1 MSKPKSKDTRSKNQR
16 PVEKISEPWFSEQ
29 TKNTIIALIA
39 IVASIFL
46 LLAAYGRGGLVG
58 NGAYTFLSYL
68 FGSGYYFLPVV
79 FFLWAISF
87 FRSERPELVV
97 RNVVGGVLFFLSI
110 LGFLS
115 LVLDPITGGVV
126 GGGIARGFDKLFDYY
141 ASILIFGAL
150 IIVSLVLMLEKRL
163 SLFDIRKL
171 FTREVPEEADEVYA
185 QTADDEPAVTEALE
199 ETGERPAPSKIM
211 AGVASMLPLGKKIP
225 RVPNAHLPETKPYNP
240 PPLDLLARDSGKPQ
254 AGDIK
259 ANANI
264 IKRTLQNFGILVEMD
279 EVTIGPSITR
289 YALKPAEGVKLARI
303 VGLQNDLS
311 LALAAHPLR
320 IEAPIPGKS
329 LVGIEIPNSVK
340 TTVRLGSI
348 LADQNFSASPRPLL
362 TALGKGISGA
372 AHFADLA
379 KMPHLLI
386 AGTTGSGKSVT
397 IHTLVTSLLYRN
409 SPENLKFIMIDP
421 KRVELTLYNKIPH
434 LLTPVITDAKKTIL
448 ALKWAGKEMARR
460 YDILETHSVRDIES
474 YHTNILKPAIESI
487 KGKTEEEIVDLPET
501 MPYIV
506 IIIDELADVMSTY
519 PREMEAAVVRLAQ
532 MSRAVGIHLVLS
544 TQRPSTE
551 VITGLI
557 KANIPARVALQVPSQ
572 IDSRTIIDMPGAEK
586 LLGSGDMLFLS
597 GEMSKPQRIQN
608 AFISEGEVKQ
618 VVGYLAKQYEDEL
631 REEITIGGEGDGSGG
646 GSASGVFESMGG
658 GDDDELYEE
667 ARATVIQLGKAST
680 SLLQRKLKVGY
691 ARAARLLDML
701 EERGI
706 VGPGD
711 GAKPREVF
719 EKSGTATEEYAQ
731 DLANSENHVS

>member
-1 MSKPKSKDTRSKNQR
+1 
-16 PVEKISEPWFSEQ
+16 
-29 TKNTIIALIA
+29 
-39 IVASIFL
+39 
-46 LLAAYGRGGLVG
+46 
-58 NGAYTFLSYL
+58 
-68 FGSGYYFLPVV
+68 
-79 FFLWAISF
+79 
-87 FRSERPELVV
+87 
-97 RNVVGGVLFFLSI
+97 
-110 LGFLS
+110 
-115 LVLDPITGGVV
+115 
-126 GGGIARGFDKLFDYY
+126 
-141 ASILIFGAL
+141 
-150 IIVSLVLMLEKRL
+150 
-163 SLFDIRKL
+163 
-171 FTREVPEEADEVYA
+171 
-185 QTADDEPAVTEALE
+185 
-199 ETGERPAPSKIM
+199 
-211 AGVASMLPLGKKIP
+211 
-225 RVPNAHLPETKPYNP
+225 
-240 PPLDLLARDSGKPQ
+240 
-254 AGDIK
+254 
-259 ANANI
+259 
-264 IKRTLQNFGILVEMD
+264 
-279 EVTIGPSITR
+279 
-289 YALKPAEGVKLARI
+289 
-303 VGLQNDLS
+303 
-311 LALAAHPLR
+311 
-320 IEAPIPGKS
+320 
-329 LVGIEIPNSVK
+329 
-340 TTVRLGSI
+340 
-348 LADQNFSASPRPLL
+348 
-362 TALGKGISGA
+362 
-372 AHFADLA
+372 
-379 KMPHLLI
+379 
-386 AGTTGSGKSVT
+386 
-397 IHTLVTSLLYRN
+397 
-409 SPENLKFIMIDP
+409 MIDP